1 VSTRVEIRQ
10 IMERARAGTDT
21 VLAPIS
27 DDELTAQI
35 SPLAPPLVWSL
46 AHIAHFEEQ
55 WVLRSVGGAPP
66 DVDAHRDVYEAFR
79 RERTNGTR
87 PPALGA
93 EAVRAYLNDV
103 RERALALLDHLDLDS
118 PDALVRRGYAFG
130 LVVQNELVTQEAMLE
145 TLQLRSGRSYP
156 VPSAAIP
163 DRAPAGPDEIQV
175 PGGAFT
181 FGAEHEPWAYDN
193 ELNPHEVELRPFVI
207 DRAPVTNA
215 QFAEFVDGH
224 AYRSTKH
231 WSAAGLE
238 WRDREGARAPLYWE
252 GGPDGWERVRFG
264 VREPLPSTEPV
275 QHVSYHEAEAFAH
288 WAGKR
293 LPTEVE
299 WERAAAWHDHEGKFR
314 YPWGQAW
321 MGFEASLDRRRFS
334 PAPVGSY
341 SGGVSPVGCVQMAG
355 DVWEWTSSGFH
366 PYPGFVAFPGPEC
379 SEVNFGDDVRVLRGG
394 SWATD
399 GLVARASLRRWEHPS
414 RREIFAGFRCARD
427 A

>member
-10 IMERARAGTDT
+10 IMERARAGTDA
-21 VLAPIS
+21 VLEPIS
-27 DDELTAQI
+27 DDELAAQI

-46 AHIAHFEEQ
+46 AHIAHFEELWILQ
-55 WVLRSVGGAPP
+55 NLDGAPP
-66 DVDAHRDVYEAFR
+66 TRDVHRDVYEAFR
-79 RERTNGTR
+79 RARTNGSRLPTLR
-87 PPALGA
+87 A
-93 EAVRAYLNDV
+93 EPVRAYATDV
-103 RERALALLDHLDLDS
+103 RERALDLLEHVDLES
-118 PDALVRRGYAFG
+118 PNALVRRGFAFG
-130 LVVQNELVTQEAMLE
+130 LVVQNELQSQEAMLE
-145 TLQLRSGRSYP
+145 ALQLRSGRSYP
-156 VPSAAIP
+156 VPSSSNP
-163 DRAPAGPDEIQV
+163 DRAPSGPDEIDV
-175 PGGAFT
+175 PGGTFT
-181 FGAEHEPWAYDN
+181 LGAEFEPWAYDN
-193 ELNPHEVELRPFVI
+193 ELDAHEAELRPFVI

-215 QFAEFVDGH
+215 QFAEFVDGRG
-224 AYRSTKH
+224 YRAVKH

-252 GGPDGWERVRFG
+252 GGSDGWERVRFG
-264 VREPLPSTEPV
+264 VREPLPPTEPV
-275 QHVSYHEAEAFAH
+275 QHVSSYEAEAYAH

-293 LPTEVE
+293 LPTEAE

-334 PAPVGSY
+334 PAPAGSY
-341 SGGVSPVGCVQMAG
+341 AGGVSPVGCVQMVG
-355 DVWEWTSSGFH
+355 DVWEWTSSAFR

-399 GLVARASLRRWEHPS
+399 GLVARASLRRWEHPA

>member
-1 VSTRVEIRQ
+1 
-10 IMERARAGTDT
+10 M
-21 VLAPIS
+21 
-27 DDELTAQI
+27 
-35 SPLAPPLVWSL
+35 
-46 AHIAHFEEQ
+46 
-55 WVLRSVGGAPP
+55 
-66 DVDAHRDVYEAFR
+66 
-79 RERTNGTR
+79 
-87 PPALGA
+87 
-93 EAVRAYLNDV
+93 RAYATDV
-103 RERALALLDHLDLDS
+103 RERALDLLEHVDLES
-118 PDALVRRGYAFG
+118 PNALVRRGFAFG
-130 LVVQNELVTQEAMLE
+130 LVVQNELQSQEAMLE
-145 TLQLRSGRSYP
+145 ALQLRSGRSYP
-156 VPSAAIP
+156 VPSSSNP
-163 DRAPAGPDEIQV
+163 DRAPSGPDEIDV
-175 PGGAFT
+175 PGGSFT
-181 FGAEHEPWAYDN
+181 LGAEFEPWAYDN
-193 ELNPHEVELRPFVI
+193 ELDAHEAELRPFVI

-215 QFAEFVDGH
+215 QFAEFVDGRG
-224 AYRSTKH
+224 YRAAKH

-252 GGPDGWERVRFG
+252 GGTDGWERVRFG
-264 VREPLPSTEPV
+264 VREPLPPTEPV
-275 QHVSYHEAEAFAH
+275 QHVSSYEAEAYAH

-334 PAPVGSY
+334 PAPAGSY
-341 SGGVSPVGCVQMAG
+341 AGGVSPVGCVQMAG
-355 DVWEWTSSGFH
+355 DVWEWTSSAFR

-399 GLVARASLRRWEHPS
+399 GLVARASLRRWEHPA

>member
-1 VSTRVEIRQ
+1 MRPTCASGPSTCWSTSTSRVPTHSCAAGSHSGSSCRTSSSH
-10 IMERARAGTDT
+10 RRRCSRRCSCAPGART
-21 VLAPIS
+21 
-27 DDELTAQI
+27 
-35 SPLAPPLVWSL
+35 
-46 AHIAHFEEQ
+46 
-55 WVLRSVGGAPP
+55 R
-66 DVDAHRDVYEAFR
+66 FR
-79 RERTNGTR
+79 RRRIRTARRPGRTR
-87 PPALGA
+87 SRCPEAAFTLGA
-93 EAVRAYLNDV
+93 E
-103 RERALALLDHLDLDS
+103 
-118 PDALVRRGYAFG
+118 F
-130 LVVQNELVTQEAMLE
+130 
-145 TLQLRSGRSYP
+145 
-156 VPSAAIP
+156 
-163 DRAPAGPDEIQV
+163 
-175 PGGAFT
+175 
-181 FGAEHEPWAYDN
+181 EPWAYDN
-193 ELNPHEVELRPFVI
+193 ELEAHETELRPFVI

-215 QFAEFVDGH
+215 QFAEFVDGRG
-224 AYRSTKH
+224 YRAVKH

-252 GGPDGWERVRFG
+252 GGSDGWERVRFG
-264 VREPLPSTEPV
+264 VREPLPPTEPV
-275 QHVSYHEAEAFAH
+275 QHVSSYEAEAYAH

-334 PAPVGSY
+334 PAPAGSY
-341 SGGVSPVGCVQMAG
+341 AGGVSPVGCVQMAG
-355 DVWEWTSSGFH
+355 DVWEWTSSAFR

-399 GLVARASLRRWEHPS
+399 GLVARASLRRWEHPA